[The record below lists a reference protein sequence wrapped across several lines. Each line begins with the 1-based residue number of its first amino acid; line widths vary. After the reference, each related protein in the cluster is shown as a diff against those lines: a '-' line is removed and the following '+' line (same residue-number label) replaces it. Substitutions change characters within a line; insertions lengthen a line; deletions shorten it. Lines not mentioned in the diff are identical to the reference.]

1 MPALAGPASADL
13 LAQLESRRSEIE
25 SEMLR
30 DLGALVPAY
39 SELAGDE
46 LTRVA
51 AHCHEH
57 VSAFLGALRRGRPPG
72 GEELEF
78 VRQVG
83 RRRAREGF
91 ELENLMRGYRSG
103 MRVLSRWI
111 ARCAGPDGASLQAAL
126 SMTQA
131 LIEHGDAINT
141 SLAEGYHAEGQRVL
155 AESRAA
161 ARDLVEDLLAGH
173 AGPALAARCR
183 QLGLDP
189 EQPLQVAV
197 ARPYDPARGL
207 ETTEKQLR
215 MAGFPALAVHRHDH
229 VVLMAPATVPLR
241 SLLERSG
248 PRQPMRAGIS
258 LPVTSLGDP
267 VVQAHR
273 EALQALA
280 LAAPGQVVRLSDL
293 SLFDYLVAT
302 ADETSRRLAP
312 RGLPAVD
319 GVLRSTLD
327 AYASADL
334 NAERAAQRLAVH
346 PNTVHYRL
354 GRVRRLTGRDPRR
367 LPDLVELMAG
377 LRMFPCESA

>member
-1 MPALAGPASADL
+1 
-13 LAQLESRRSEIE
+13 
-25 SEMLR
+25 
-30 DLGALVPAY
+30 
-39 SELAGDE
+39 
-46 LTRVA
+46 
-51 AHCHEH
+51 
-57 VSAFLGALRRGRPPG
+57 
-72 GEELEF
+72 
-78 VRQVG
+78 
-83 RRRAREGF
+83 
-91 ELENLMRGYRSG
+91 
-103 MRVLSRWI
+103 
-111 ARCAGPDGASLQAAL
+111 
-126 SMTQA
+126 
-131 LIEHGDAINT
+131 
-141 SLAEGYHAEGQRVL
+141 
-155 AESRAA
+155 
-161 ARDLVEDLLAGH
+161 
-173 AGPALAARCR
+173 
-183 QLGLDP
+183 
-189 EQPLQVAV
+189 
-197 ARPYDPARGL
+197 
-207 ETTEKQLR
+207 
-215 MAGFPALAVHRHDH
+215 
-229 VVLMAPATVPLR
+229 
-241 SLLERSG
+241 
-248 PRQPMRAGIS
+248 MRAGIS